1 MKLYEPFRH
10 WKTFL
15 IQDGVQDGGQKCY
28 LHEMDPYNTRIIS
41 KLLFYGQVIVRIN
54 EMRHF
59 VIGQVFRYNMASKM
73 ATKIVY
79 LNESNTKYTP
89 VVYELRLRSQIGN
102 QIVYSLEHSI
112 TTYQFD
118 VSLNDK

>member
-1 MKLYEPFRH
+1 MVAKSVIYMKWTHITLVL
-10 WKTFL
+10 FL
-15 IQDGVQDGGQKCY
+15 NC
-28 LHEMDPYNTRIIS
+28 S
-41 KLLFYGQVIVRIN
+41 FYGQVIVRIN

-89 VVYELRLRSQIGN
+89 VVNELRLRSQNGKSN
-102 QIVYSLEHSI
+102 RVQP
-112 TTYQFD
+112 
-118 VSLNDK
+118 

>member
-89 VVYELRLRSQIGN
+89 VVYELRLRSQKWEIKSCTALN
-102 QIVYSLEHSI
+102 IVLLHINLMYP
-112 TTYQFD
+112 
-118 VSLNDK
+118 